1 MRHIERI
8 VVDECVGLDSPLV
21 DQLRQR
27 LGQSLGERKA
37 EILLLGAAHPGIP
50 DIDILDKLLDVNSVL
65 LPVDRVLHNRALTRG
80 FRSFVHTPESGLTDR
95 RLAHVSV
102 PEKHAPVA
110 NGGLRDNYHHVSS
123 PDAQSIRR
131 CTYEFLSE
139 KQIKQFRTKRR
150 RIRAHFGSP
159 DNILASA
166 LTIGQRR
173 TAQGLIGGY
182 VLKVDA
188 RDGVKALFPASESYF
203 FDPSGKELLQAAC
216 WALLHLFELL
226 LQDYPVSLYITDGAA
241 LARCRALIEEPAAAT
256 TDIERTA
263 ARLLAAVARPTPIEC
278 TKGRFF
284 DRLNDR
290 LDQLTRFTSNE
301 LVPFDMQDFAA
312 ASAADELSERNPVE
326 IPF

>member
-21 DQLRQR
+21 DLLRQR

-50 DIDILDKLLDVNSVL
+50 DIEILDKLLDVNSVL
-65 LPVDRVLHNRALTRG
+65 LTVDRVLHNRALARG
-80 FRSFVHTPESGLTDR
+80 FRSFVDTPETGLTDR

-102 PEKHAPVA
+102 PDKRLPVA
-110 NGGLRDNYHHVSS
+110 NGALRDNYHHVSS

-203 FDPSGKELLQAAC
+203 FDPSGKELLQATC

-226 LQDYPVSLYITDGAA
+226 LQEYPVSLYITDGAA
-241 LARCRALIEEPAAAT
+241 LARCKTLIQEQAAAAT
-256 TDIERTA
+256 DVERMA
-263 ARLLAAVARPTPIEC
+263 KRLLAAVARPTPIEC

-284 DRLNDR
+284 DRLNEK
-290 LDQLTRFTSNE
+290 LGQLTRFTSNE
-301 LVPFDMQDFAA
+301 LVAFDLGAFAA
-312 ASAADELSERNPVE
+312 TFAANERGDMGPEE